1 MSKKNKAE
9 NPVPETEE
17 TKAPETEPENTAEQT
32 EPEAADKAPEDPPK
46 EDPVKALEAQ
56 LAERNDRYLRTL
68 AEYENFRRRTQKE
81 KEALFG
87 DGKAEAIGKILPAL
101 DNFERAAAADGD
113 FETYSVLERGS
124 SIELRLPRAASLNRI
139 QLQEYIPL
147 GQRVKAFQVELYD
160 GKQWNPLETEEE
172 TTTIGYKRILR
183 FPTVRAKRL
192 RLTILDSRAPVCLS
206 EVAAFCAPAA
216 H

>member
-56 LAERNDRYLRTL
+56 LAELNDRYLRTL

-113 FETYSVLERGS
+113 FETYKKGVEMTVSGLMDILKAMGLEAFGEKGEPFDPNVHNGVMHEEND
-124 SIELRLPRAASLNRI
+124 EL
-139 QLQEYIPL
+139 
-147 GQRVKAFQVELYD
+147 
-160 GKQWNPLETEEE
+160 EENV
-172 TTTIGYKRILR
+172 ISDVFLKGYKLGDRVIR
-183 FPTVRAKRL
+183 HATVK
-192 RLTILDSRAPVCLS
+192 
-206 EVAAFCAPAA
+206 VAN
-216 H
+216 

>member
-56 LAERNDRYLRTL
+56 LAELNDRYLRTL

-113 FETYSVLERGS
+113 FETYKKGVEMTVSGLMDILKAMGLEAFGEKGEPFDPNVHNGVMHEDND
-124 SIELRLPRAASLNRI
+124 EL
-139 QLQEYIPL
+139 
-147 GQRVKAFQVELYD
+147 
-160 GKQWNPLETEEE
+160 EENV
-172 TTTIGYKRILR
+172 ISDVFLKGYKLGDRVIR
-183 FPTVRAKRL
+183 HATVK
-192 RLTILDSRAPVCLS
+192 
-206 EVAAFCAPAA
+206 VAN
-216 H
+216 

>member
-56 LAERNDRYLRTL
+56 LAELNDRYLRTL

-113 FETYSVLERGS
+113 FETYKKGVEMTVSGLMDILKAMGLEAFGEKGEPFDPNVHNGVTHEDND
-124 SIELRLPRAASLNRI
+124 EL
-139 QLQEYIPL
+139 
-147 GQRVKAFQVELYD
+147 
-160 GKQWNPLETEEE
+160 EENV
-172 TTTIGYKRILR
+172 ISDVFLKGYKLGDRVIR
-183 FPTVRAKRL
+183 HATVK
-192 RLTILDSRAPVCLS
+192 
-206 EVAAFCAPAA
+206 VAN
-216 H
+216 

>member
-1 MSKKNKAE
+1 MSKKDKAE

-46 EDPVKALEAQ
+46 EDPVKALEAK
-56 LAERNDRYLRTL
+56 LAELNDRYLRTL

-87 DGKAEAIGKILPAL
+87 DGKAEDIGKILPAL

-113 FETYSVLERGS
+113 FETYKKGVEMTVTGLMDILKAMGLEAFGEKGEPFDPNVHNGVMHEDNN
-124 SIELRLPRAASLNRI
+124 EL
-139 QLQEYIPL
+139 
-147 GQRVKAFQVELYD
+147 
-160 GKQWNPLETEEE
+160 EENV
-172 TTTIGYKRILR
+172 ISDVFLKGYKLGDRVIR
-183 FPTVRAKRL
+183 HATVK
-192 RLTILDSRAPVCLS
+192 
-206 EVAAFCAPAA
+206 VAN
-216 H
+216 

>member
-1 MSKKNKAE
+1 MSKKDKAE
-9 NPVPETEE
+9 KPVPETEE

-46 EDPVKALEAQ
+46 EDPVKALEAK
-56 LAERNDRYLRTL
+56 LAELNDRYLRTL

-113 FETYSVLERGS
+113 FETYKKGVEMTVSGLMDILKAMGLEAFGEKGEPFDPNVHNGVMHEVND
-124 SIELRLPRAASLNRI
+124 EL
-139 QLQEYIPL
+139 
-147 GQRVKAFQVELYD
+147 VENVISDVFL
-160 GKQWNPLETEEE
+160 K
-172 TTTIGYKRILR
+172 GYKLGDRVIR
-183 FPTVRAKRL
+183 HATVK
-192 RLTILDSRAPVCLS
+192 
-206 EVAAFCAPAA
+206 VAN
-216 H
+216 

>member
-1 MSKKNKAE
+1 MSKKDKAE

-56 LAERNDRYLRTL
+56 LAELNDRYLRTL

-113 FETYSVLERGS
+113 FETYKKGVEMTVSGLMDILKAMGLEAFGEKGEPFDPNVHNGVMHEDND
-124 SIELRLPRAASLNRI
+124 EL
-139 QLQEYIPL
+139 
-147 GQRVKAFQVELYD
+147 
-160 GKQWNPLETEEE
+160 EENV
-172 TTTIGYKRILR
+172 ISDVFLKGYKLGDRVIR
-183 FPTVRAKRL
+183 HATVK
-192 RLTILDSRAPVCLS
+192 
-206 EVAAFCAPAA
+206 VAN
-216 H
+216 

>member
-1 MSKKNKAE
+1 MSKKDKAE

-46 EDPVKALEAQ
+46 EDPVKALEAK
-56 LAERNDRYLRTL
+56 LAELNDRYLRTL

-113 FETYSVLERGS
+113 FETYKKGVEMTVSGLMDILKAMGLEAFGEKGEPFDPNVHNGVMHEDND
-124 SIELRLPRAASLNRI
+124 EL
-139 QLQEYIPL
+139 
-147 GQRVKAFQVELYD
+147 
-160 GKQWNPLETEEE
+160 EENV
-172 TTTIGYKRILR
+172 ISDVFLKGYKLGDRVIR
-183 FPTVRAKRL
+183 HATVK
-192 RLTILDSRAPVCLS
+192 
-206 EVAAFCAPAA
+206 VAN
-216 H
+216 